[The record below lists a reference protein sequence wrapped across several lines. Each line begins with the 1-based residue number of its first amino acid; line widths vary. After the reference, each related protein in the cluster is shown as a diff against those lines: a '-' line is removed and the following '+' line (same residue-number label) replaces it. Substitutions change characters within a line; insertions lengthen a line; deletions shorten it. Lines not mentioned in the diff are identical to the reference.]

1 MVDFT
6 AANRPT
12 LLLVDD
18 DGNQLEL
25 RALVLKMLGFTVLTA
40 AGPAEAISLVA
51 EHFRPHL
58 DLAILDYDMPMMNGC
73 VLADYLREYYPGLK
87 VIVHSG
93 TVDVPEATRNS
104 VNSFVG
110 KGEGVT
116 QLLAQVS
123 VLLGQAEATPGAVSL
138 DGWLNLAGSS

>member
-18 DGNQLEL
+18 DKNQLEL
-25 RALVLKMLGFTVLTA
+25 RALVLKILGFTALTA
-40 AGPAEAISLVA
+40 AGPAKAISLVA
-51 EHFRPHL
+51 EDSRPHL

-93 TVDVPEATRNS
+93 AVHVPETTSDS
-104 VNSFVG
+104 VNSFVA

-116 QLLAQVS
+116 QLLAQIS
-123 VLLGQAEATPGAVSL
+123 ALLGQAEATPRAVSL
-138 DGWLNLAGSS
+138 DGWLNVAGSP